1 MTIWMDLEGITLNE
15 INQTEKTNTIRLH
28 LYVEA
33 NKQNRNKHNKTE
45 TDLWIPETKRG
56 CQSAGGECWDQ

>member
-1 MTIWMDLEGITLNE
+1 MDVEGIIPNE
-15 INQTEKTNTIRLH
+15 INQTEKTNTIRFY

-45 TDLWIPETKRG
+45 TDL
-56 CQSAGGECWDQ
+56 

>member
-1 MTIWMDLEGITLNE
+1 MDLEGITLNE

-28 LYVEA
+28 LYVGA
-33 NKQNRNKHNKTE
+33 NKQNRNKHNKIE
-45 TDLWIPETKRG
+45 TDLWIPKTKRG

>member
-1 MTIWMDLEGITLNE
+1 MNLEGIMLNE
-15 INQTEKTNTIRLH
+15 INQTEKTNTIRFH

-45 TDLWIPETKRG
+45 TDL
-56 CQSAGGECWDQ
+56 